1 MEKYIDIKFKKEI
14 NALKVSLENLE
25 EILDILKN
33 KAMKFSKDLN
43 AIKVAGGIFVKI
55 DKKTPL
61 EMIIIGDYLILEN
74 NNIIFMRKYDFEKK
88 YKEIEEEKREIQLGV
103 VYRHFKGKEYKTLYL
118 AEHTETK
125 EQLVIYQA
133 LYGDYKIYAR
143 PLEMFLSK
151 VDRLK
156 YPLEKYPKITQKYR
170 FVIKTTK

>member
-1 MEKYIDIKFKKEI
+1 MEKYMDIKSKKEI

-55 DKKTPL
+55 DKETPL

-88 YKEIEEEKREIQLGV
+88 YKECENKIRKIELQK

-118 AEHTETK
+118 AEHSETK
-125 EQLVIYQA
+125 EKLVIYQA
-133 LYGDYKIYAR
+133 LYGDFKIYAR

-151 VDRLK
+151 VDKNK
-156 YPLEKYPKITQKYR
+156 YLDVEQKYR
-170 FVIKTTK
+170 FEVLEE

>member
-33 KAMKFSKDLN
+33 KAIKFSKDLN

-61 EMIIIGDYLILEN
+61 EMIIIGDYLILKN

-88 YKEIEEEKREIQLGV
+88 YKECENNIRKIELQK

-118 AEHTETK
+118 AEHSETK
-125 EQLVIYQA
+125 EELVIYQA
-133 LYGDYKIYAR
+133 LYGDFKIYAR

-151 VDRLK
+151 VDKNK
-156 YPLEKYPKITQKYR
+156 YPDVEQKYR
-170 FVIKTTK
+170 FEVLEE